1 MFSHTRWCIL
11 YTHNIHSFTL
21 DIHFKRNLSQKKKK
35 KKNYRPLTIEVVT
48 LQMENLIW
56 PCWVSSIFE
65 AICLSMKA
73 GCFGVGKSKIS
84 LLSIEIIVDTFGLS
98 LANSCTHSNP
108 ICIHFEMSIWKHG
121 SHIARSTKAIML
133 SSFHNFHAW
142 KITSVKNKNWNCS
155 IFLKVDHVKNE

>member
-1 MFSHTRWCIL
+1 MNQI
-11 YTHNIHSFTL
+11 
-21 DIHFKRNLSQKKKK
+21 KRSLSQK
-35 KKNYRPLTIEVVT
+35 NSFHRPLIVEIVA

-73 GCFGVGKSKIS
+73 GCFGVGRSKIS

-98 LANSCTHSNP
+98 LANSCTHSSP
-108 ICIHFEMSIWKHG
+108 TCIHFEMSIWKHG
-121 SHIARSTKAIML
+121 SHIVGSTKAIML

-142 KITSVKNKNWNCS
+142 KLTRVKDKNWNWS
-155 IFLKVDHVKNE
+155 IFLKVDHVNNE

>member
-11 YTHNIHSFTL
+11 YTHYIHSFTL

-35 KKNYRPLTIEVVT
+35 NYRPLTIVVT